1 MRKRHLGFMVLP
13 LVVLAGCTGRESPGT
28 SYDLRWV
35 GAVTPEAGRCP
46 PSSVGTLTAV
56 VRDRSVTF
64 TPNDG
69 VLVLQ
74 GTVGSDGTV
83 HAAFAAQGADRH
95 PFPLRLDATLSE
107 AGVTGTY
114 TSPICR
120 SHVELHPPTP
130 LPRRLFSPG
139 NILGI
144 GNP

>member
-1 MRKRHLGFMVLP
+1 MVLP
-13 LVVLAGCTGRESPGT
+13 IIVLAGCTTRESPGT

-35 GAVTPEAGRCP
+35 GTVTAEAGRCP
-46 PSSVGTLTAV
+46 PSSAGTMTAI

-69 VLVLQ
+69 VLVLH
-74 GTVGSDGTV
+74 GSVGPDGAV
-83 HAAFAAQGADRH
+83 QAAFDAQGADRH
-95 PFPLRLDATLSE
+95 PFPLRLNARLSE
-107 AGVTGTY
+107 VGVTGTY
-114 TSPICR
+114 SSPICR

-139 NILGI
+139 NILGV